1 MAIEVTQRVE
11 FECCYI
17 VNDELNAHRYR
28 FEVTVNGP
36 QREQDMGAVIDF
48 RQLRNYMDTV
58 CFDRKFLYS
67 SQDMNTVVVGV
78 ANALPDKFKE
88 RVDFLLSAENICKE
102 LVNRI
107 QFILDR
113 IEPGVTV
120 ISAKLRENSE
130 SFASW
135 SR

>member
-17 VNDELNAHRYR
+17 ANQELNAHRYR
-28 FEVTVNGP
+28 FEATVIGP

-48 RQLRNYMDTV
+48 HQLQRYMRGVSYDK
-58 CFDRKFLYS
+58 KFLYS
-67 SQDMNTVVVGV
+67 SQDMDRVVMGV
-78 ANALPDKFKE
+78 VNALPDKFKE
-88 RVDFLLSAENICKE
+88 RVEFQLSAENICKDMVSR
-102 LVNRI
+102 L
-107 QFILDR
+107 QFALDR
-113 IEPGVTV
+113 VEPGVTV
-120 ISAKLRENSE
+120 IGAKLRENTD